1 MMNDQ
6 AMFAMG
12 LPGGMRERLD
22 DDALDDAVVRENSP
36 FGAAA
41 PEIAPE
47 IAIAPASDGD
57 LDKVVFEL
65 KAAASAARSAR
76 KTNPDDRD
84 DKTAAEEL
92 PLEDVELGVVPQAG
106 FLDRGTVRAG
116 KRLSAATLVSLLIH
130 SAAFAFA
137 LHVARVLPEA
147 PMEEGNTVV
156 SVIMVG
162 NGDVDAAASGAEP
175 TMVEAE
181 PVPVETA
188 TAVEAEPLETTAA
201 EPLPPQPPVPVEQAA
216 PTPVETLAP
225 PQTETAVPV
234 TAEPVVAQPSV
245 PAVLAAAPTTALAP
259 STVPPAPPVVEQAV
273 SPAETPAAAPVVAE
287 ALPPQETPVNA
298 PAETAEPLTAQTE
311 PAETIKAQED
321 DPELAYDI
329 DAPVPAPSP
338 WKTEPL
344 PADQVATRKAEERA
358 KPKPVEQRQVV
369 KRSSAGSSGQSNR
382 DARKGVA
389 SGTANTG
396 ASQAA
401 EARAGNSGN
410 GEAEMANYAGRLRAK
425 LRRSVASERYY
436 RGVGRL
442 QSTVVVNVRLNRS
455 GAIAGLSLGSSSGN
469 SKVDAIVLQRAR
481 AAGPFGAFPASYR
494 GASHNFSLPIQL
506 NLGR

>member
-12 LPGGMRERLD
+12 LPGGMRERVD
-22 DDALDDAVVRENSP
+22 DDALDDAVVREISP
-36 FGAAA
+36 YGAA
-41 PEIAPE
+41 APE
-47 IAIAPASDGD
+47 IAIAPASAVD

-65 KAAASAARSAR
+65 KAAANAANSAR
-76 KTNPDDRD
+76 KPEPDGGDSETED
-84 DKTAAEEL
+84 IEL
-92 PLEDVELGVVPQAG
+92 PPEDAELGVVPQTG
-106 FLDRGTVRAG
+106 FLDRSRVRAG

-147 PMEEGNTVV
+147 PMEEGSAVV

-175 TMVEAE
+175 TMAEAE

-188 TAVEAEPLETTAA
+188 TAVEAEPLETAA
-201 EPLPPQPPVPVEQAA
+201 TEPLPLQPPTPVEQAA
-216 PTPVETLAP
+216 PAPVETLAP
-225 PQTETAVPV
+225 PPTETAAPV
-234 TAEPVVAQPSV
+234 TAEQVVAQPSL

-259 STVPPAPPVVEQAV
+259 STVPPAPPVVEEAV
-273 SPAETPAAAPVVAE
+273 SPAEIAAAAPVVAE
-287 ALPPQETPVNA
+287 ALPPQETPVNP
-298 PAETAEPLTAQTE
+298 PAETAEPLMAQTE
-311 PAETIKAQED
+311 PVETIKAQED

-344 PADQVATRKAEERA
+344 PQDQVAARKAEERA

-442 QSTVVVNVRLNRS
+442 QSTVVVNVKLNRS
-455 GAIAGLSLGSSSGN
+455 GSIAALSLGKSSGN
-469 SKVDAIVLQRAR
+469 GKVDAIVLQRAR

>member
-22 DDALDDAVVRENSP
+22 DDALDDAVVRDSSP
-36 FGAAA
+36 YGAAA

-47 IAIAPASDGD
+47 IGIAPASSVD

-65 KAAASAARSAR
+65 KAAANAASSAR
-76 KTNPDDRD
+76 KTEPGDGDGETD
-84 DKTAAEEL
+84 AVEL
-92 PLEDVELGVVPQAG
+92 PLEDAELGVVPQTG
-106 FLDRGTVRAG
+106 FLERGSARAG
-116 KRLSAATLVSLLIH
+116 KRISAATLVSLLLH

-147 PMEEGNTVV
+147 PQEEGSTVV

-188 TAVEAEPLETTAA
+188 TAVEAEPLETTAV
-201 EPLPPQPPVPVEQAA
+201 EPLQPQPPAPVEQAA
-216 PTPVETLAP
+216 PTPAEALASP
-225 PQTETAVPV
+225 EAETAAPV
-234 TAEPVVAQPSV
+234 AAEQVVAQPSQ
-245 PAVLAAAPTTALAP
+245 PTVLAAAPTTALAP

-273 SPAETPAAAPVVAE
+273 SPAEVPASAPVVTE
-287 ALPPQETPVNA
+287 ALPPQETPVNP
-298 PAETAEPLTAQTE
+298 PAETAEPLMAQTE
-311 PAETIKAQED
+311 PVETIKAQED

-344 PADQVATRKAEERA
+344 PEDQVAARKAEERA

-389 SGTANTG
+389 SGTANSG

-401 EARAGNSGN
+401 EARAGNRGN

-436 RGVGRL
+436 RGVGKL

-455 GAIAGLSLGSSSGN
+455 GAIAGLSLARSSGN
-469 SKVDAIVLQRAR
+469 GKVDAIVLQRAR
-481 AAGPFGAFPASYR
+481 AAGPFGVFPASYR

>member
-12 LPGGMRERLD
+12 LPGGTRERLD
-22 DDALDDAVVRENSP
+22 DDALDDAVVRESSP

-41 PEIAPE
+41 PEIAPD
-47 IAIAPASDGD
+47 IGIAPASDVD

-65 KAAASAARSAR
+65 KAAASATSSAR
-76 KTNPDDRD
+76 KVESAERD
-84 DKTAAEEL
+84 EETAAEQL
-92 PLEDVELGVVPQAG
+92 PLEDADLGVVPQAG

-116 KRLSAATLVSLLIH
+116 KRLSAATLVSLLLH

-188 TAVEAEPLETTAA
+188 NAVEAEPLETTAA
-201 EPLPPQPPVPVEQAA
+201 EPLPPQPPVAVEQAA

-225 PQTETAVPV
+225 PQTETAAPV
-234 TAEPVVAQPSV
+234 TAEEVAQPNQ
-245 PAVLAAAPTTALAP
+245 PTVLAAAPTTALAP

-273 SPAETPAAAPVVAE
+273 SPAEIPASTPVVTE
-287 ALPPQETPVNA
+287 ALPPQETPVNP
-298 PAETAEPLTAQTE
+298 PAETAEPLMAQTE
-311 PAETIKAQED
+311 PVETIKAQED

-344 PADQVATRKAEERA
+344 PEDQVAAREAEERA
-358 KPKPVEQRQVV
+358 KPRPVEQRQVV

-455 GAIAGLSLGSSSGN
+455 GAIAGLSLGRSSGN

>member
-12 LPGGMRERLD
+12 LPGGMRERVSVD
-22 DDALDDAVVRENSP
+22 DDALDGLAVRDLSP
-36 FGAAA
+36 EGKAA
-41 PEIAPE
+41 PEIT
-47 IAIAPASDGD
+47 IAPTSAVD

-65 KAAASAARSAR
+65 KAAAKAAAQSPASDEAGDE
-76 KTNPDDRD
+76 TD
-84 DKTAAEEL
+84 AIEL
-92 PLEDVELGVVPQAG
+92 PLEDAELGVIPQPDP
-106 FLDRGTVRAG
+106 LDRGRMHVG
-116 KRLSAATLVSLLIH
+116 KRLSAATLASLLIH

-147 PMEEGNTVV
+147 PMEEGSTVV

-201 EPLPPQPPVPVEQAA
+201 EPLAPQATEPFEQAA
-216 PTPVETLAP
+216 PPPPETVAP
-225 PQTETAVPV
+225 AETEKTAAPV
-234 TAEPVVAQPSV
+234 TAEQVVAQPSL

-259 STVPPAPPVVEQAV
+259 STVPPAPPVVDQAV
-273 SPAETPAAAPVVAE
+273 SPAEIAAAAPVVAE
-287 ALPPQETPVNA
+287 ALPPQETPVNP
-298 PAETAEPLTAQTE
+298 PAEAAKPLTAQTE
-311 PAETIKAQED
+311 PVEMIKAQED

-344 PADQVATRKAEERA
+344 PEDQVATRKAAERA
-358 KPKPVEQRQVV
+358 KPKPVEQKQVV
-369 KRSSAGSSGQSNR
+369 KRSSAGSSGQSTR

-389 SGTANTG
+389 SGTANKG

-401 EARAGNSGN
+401 KARAGNSGN
-410 GEAEMANYAGRLRAK
+410 GEAAMANYAGRLRAK
-425 LRRSVASERYY
+425 LRRAVASERYY

-442 QSTVVVNVRLNRS
+442 QSTVVVNVKLNRS
-455 GAIAGLSLGSSSGN
+455 GSIASLSLARSSGN
-469 SKVDAIVLQRAR
+469 GKVDSIVLQRAR

>member
-12 LPGGMRERLD
+12 LPGGTRERLD
-22 DDALDDAVVRENSP
+22 DDALDDAVVREDSP

-47 IAIAPASDGD
+47 IGIAPASDVD
-57 LDKVVFEL
+57 LDRVVFEL
-65 KAAASAARSAR
+65 KAAASAANSAR
-76 KTNPDDRD
+76 KVESADGAGETV
-84 DKTAAEEL
+84 AEEL
-92 PLEDVELGVVPQAG
+92 PLEDAELGVVPQAG

-116 KRLSAATLVSLLIH
+116 KRLSAATLASLLIH

-147 PMEEGNTVV
+147 PMEEGSTVV

-201 EPLPPQPPVPVEQAA
+201 EPLVPQPPAPVEQAA

-225 PQTETAVPV
+225 PQTETAAPV
-234 TAEPVVAQPSV
+234 IAEPVVAQPST

-259 STVPPAPPVVEQAV
+259 STDPPAPPVVEQAV
-273 SPAETPAAAPVVAE
+273 SPAATPATAPVVAE
-287 ALPPQETPVNA
+287 ALPPQETPANP
-298 PAETAEPLTAQTE
+298 PAETAEPLTAQSE
-311 PAETIKAQED
+311 PVETIKAQED

-329 DAPVPAPSP
+329 DVPVPAPSP
-338 WKTEPL
+338 WKTEPV

-369 KRSSAGSSGQSNR
+369 KRSSTGSSGQSNR

-401 EARAGNSGN
+401 NARAGNSGN

-455 GAIAGLSLGSSSGN
+455 GAIAGLSLGKSSGN

>member
-12 LPGGMRERLD
+12 LPGGTRERLD
-22 DDALDDAVVRENSP
+22 DDALDDAVVREDSP

-47 IAIAPASDGD
+47 IGIAPASDVD

-65 KAAASAARSAR
+65 KAAASAASSAR
-76 KTNPDDRD
+76 KVESAERD
-84 DKTAAEEL
+84 EEAAAEEL
-92 PLEDVELGVVPQAG
+92 PLENAELGFVPQAG
-106 FLDRGTVRAG
+106 FLDRGSVRAG

-147 PMEEGNTVV
+147 PMEEGSTVV

-201 EPLPPQPPVPVEQAA
+201 EPLPPQPPAPVEQAA
-216 PTPVETLAP
+216 PTPVEALAA
-225 PQTETAVPV
+225 PQTETAAPV
-234 TAEPVVAQPSV
+234 TAEPVVAQPST

-287 ALPPQETPVNA
+287 ALPPQETPVNP
-298 PAETAEPLTAQTE
+298 PAEAAEPLTAQTE
-311 PAETIKAQED
+311 PTATIKAQED

-344 PADQVATRKAEERA
+344 PADQVATRKAAERA
-358 KPKPVEQRQVV
+358 KTKPVEQRQVV
-369 KRSSAGSSGQSNR
+369 MRSSAGSSGQSNR

-455 GAIAGLSLGSSSGN
+455 GAIAGLSLGKSSGN

>member
-12 LPGGMRERLD
+12 LPGGMRERVTLD
-22 DDALDDAVVRENSP
+22 DDALDGAAVRDVRP
-36 FGAAA
+36 DGTAA
-41 PEIAPE
+41 PEIT
-47 IAIAPASDGD
+47 IAPTSAVD
-57 LDKVVFEL
+57 LDTVVIEL
-65 KAAASAARSAR
+65 KAAAAA
-76 KTNPDDRD
+76 KTPEQ
-84 DKTAAEEL
+84 AEESDAPEIATL
-92 PLEDVELGVVPQAG
+92 PQEDAELGIVPQAG
-106 FLDRGTVRAG
+106 WRDRGRAPAG

-147 PMEEGNTVV
+147 PEEEGNTVV

-175 TMVEAE
+175 TVVEAE

-188 TAVEAEPLETTAA
+188 TAVEAEPIETSVA
-201 EPLPPQPPVPVEQAA
+201 EPLTPQATEPVEQAA
-216 PTPVETLAP
+216 ATPPETLAP
-225 PQTETAVPV
+225 VETEAAAPV
-234 TAEPVVAQPSV
+234 TAEQVVQQPSL
-245 PAVLAAAPTTALAP
+245 PSVLAAPPTTALAP
-259 STVPPAPPVVEQAV
+259 STVPPAPPVVGEAV
-273 SPAETPAAAPVVAE
+273 SPAATAAAAPVVTE
-287 ALPPQETPVNA
+287 ALPPQAAAVN
-298 PAETAEPLTAQTE
+298 PPTETAEPLAAQTE
-311 PAETIKAQED
+311 PVETIKAQED

-338 WKTEPL
+338 WKTEPV
-344 PADQVATRKAEERA
+344 PEDQVATRKAEQRA
-358 KPKPVEQRQVV
+358 EPKPAEPKRVV
-369 KRSSAGSSGQSNR
+369 KRTSAGSSGQSNR

-389 SGTANTG
+389 SGTANKG

-401 EARAGNSGN
+401 EAQAGNSGN

-436 RGVGRL
+436 RGIERL
-442 QSTVVVNVRLNRS
+442 QSTVVVNVKLNRS
-455 GAIAGLSLGSSSGN
+455 GSIAGLSLARSSGN

-494 GASHNFSLPIQL
+494 SASHNFSLPIQL

>member
-22 DDALDDAVVRENSP
+22 DDALDDAVVRDSSP
-36 FGAAA
+36 YGAAA
-41 PEIAPE
+41 PEIAPK
-47 IAIAPASDGD
+47 IGIAPASSVD

-65 KAAASAARSAR
+65 KAAANAASSAR
-76 KTNPDDRD
+76 KTEPGDGDGETD
-84 DKTAAEEL
+84 AVEL
-92 PLEDVELGVVPQAG
+92 PLEDAELGVVPQTG
-106 FLDRGTVRAG
+106 FLERGSARAG
-116 KRLSAATLVSLLIH
+116 KRISAATLVSLLLH

-147 PMEEGNTVV
+147 PQEEGSTVV

-188 TAVEAEPLETTAA
+188 TAVEAEPLETTAV
-201 EPLPPQPPVPVEQAA
+201 EPLQPQPPAPVEQAA
-216 PTPVETLAP
+216 PTPAEALASP
-225 PQTETAVPV
+225 EAETAAPV
-234 TAEPVVAQPSV
+234 AAEQVVAQPSQ
-245 PAVLAAAPTTALAP
+245 PTVLAAAPTTALAP

-273 SPAETPAAAPVVAE
+273 SPAEVPASAPVVTE
-287 ALPPQETPVNA
+287 ALPPQETPVNP
-298 PAETAEPLTAQTE
+298 PAETAEPLMAQTE
-311 PAETIKAQED
+311 PVETIKAQED

-344 PADQVATRKAEERA
+344 PEDQVAARKAEERA

-389 SGTANTG
+389 SGTANSG

-401 EARAGNSGN
+401 EARAGNRGN

-436 RGVGRL
+436 RGVGKL

-455 GAIAGLSLGSSSGN
+455 GAIAGLSLARSSGN
-469 SKVDAIVLQRAR
+469 GKVDAIVLQRAR